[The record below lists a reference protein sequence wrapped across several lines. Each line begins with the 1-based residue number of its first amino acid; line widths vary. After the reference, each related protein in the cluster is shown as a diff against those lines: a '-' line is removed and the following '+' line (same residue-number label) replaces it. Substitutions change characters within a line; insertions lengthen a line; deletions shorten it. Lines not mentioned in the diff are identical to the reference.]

1 MQFYISK
8 IKLMKLSNRAIA
20 KLKQVTSDIDNQAF
34 DSRAAVFDN

>member
-1 MQFYISK
+1 MQFYISE

-20 KLKQVTSDIDNQAF
+20 KLKQVTPDIDNQAF